1 MEYDAHD
8 SRVVVEWIMATN
20 VAQGAKIILGI
31 WMAGVIYAM
40 FLVVPQYVGLGDAG
54 RIIIVHV
61 PVAWVTTACYAVS
74 AWYSIQYLRKRRISD
89 DMGAVAAAEV
99 GTLYCIFA
107 TVTGSIFAE
116 VVWGTFWNWDPRET
130 SILVLLLIY
139 AAYFALRSSVDD
151 GERRRR
157 LAAVYNLFA
166 AVTMPFLLFV
176 APRVADSTL
185 HPNCAFLQGSKCEG
199 IYLDINGAKIGQLG
213 DVVVELKALQAVNDL
228 TVATVEVRMP
238 GLQDVATL
246 QPSLDAEGKAADRP
260 EFPGEQFRM
269 ILLEADVE
277 AGTVR
282 VNMQAPGTNLLSNPR
297 TLWVFM
303 AGNIGFAGLAAWL
316 FAIRK
321 RVLVLQTRITPWE
334 ASV

>member
-1 MEYDAHD
+1 MALRKGDG
-8 SRVVVEWIMATN
+8 VKIFLGLWIA
-20 VAQGAKIILGI
+20 A
-31 WMAGVIYAM
+31 VIYSM

-61 PVAWVTTACYAVS
+61 PVAWITS
-74 AWYSIQYLRKRRISD
+74 AAFFLSAIYSIIYLWKRNPTSD
-89 DMGAVAAAEV
+89 VAAVAAAEV

-107 TVTGSIFAE
+107 TITGSIFAE

-151 GERRRR
+151 SERRRR
-157 LAAVYNLFA
+157 LAAVYNIFA

-199 IYLDINGAKIGQLG
+199 VSLSLSGAKIGQLG
-213 DVVVELKALQAVNDL
+213 DVVIELKSLTKTEDL
-228 TVATVEVRMP
+228 TQATIEVRMP
-238 GLQDVATL
+238 GMKNVATL
-246 QPSLDAEGKAADRP
+246 VPTLDSAGKPADRP
-260 EFPGEQFRM
+260 EFPGQQFRM
-269 ILLEADVE
+269 VLLEADAT

-297 TLWVFM
+297 TLWVFLASNLGFLALAFWLYQIRRTILQVQLTLTPGEM
-303 AGNIGFAGLAAWL
+303 NI
-316 FAIRK
+316 
-321 RVLVLQTRITPWE
+321 
-334 ASV
+334 

>member
-1 MEYDAHD
+1 
-8 SRVVVEWIMATN
+8 MATN
-20 VAQGAKIILGI
+20 IAQGAKIILGI
-31 WMAGVIYAM
+31 WIAGVIYAM

-74 AWYSIQYLRKRRISD
+74 AWYSIQYLRNRRIGD

-166 AVTMPFLLFV
+166 AVTMPFLLFI

-213 DVVVELKALQAVNDL
+213 DVVVELKALQTVNDL
-228 TVATVEVRMP
+228 SVATVEVRRP
-238 GLQDVATL
+238 GLQDIATL

-269 ILLEADVE
+269 ILLEAD
-277 AGTVR
+277 
-282 VNMQAPGTNLLSNPR
+282 
-297 TLWVFM
+297 
-303 AGNIGFAGLAAWL
+303 
-316 FAIRK
+316 
-321 RVLVLQTRITPWE
+321 
-334 ASV
+334 

>member
-1 MEYDAHD
+1 
-8 SRVVVEWIMATN
+8 MATN

-31 WMAGVIYAM
+31 WIAGVIYAM

-74 AWYSIQYLRKRRISD
+74 AWYSIQYLRNRRIGD

-166 AVTMPFLLFV
+166 AVTMPFLLFI

-213 DVVVELKALQAVNDL
+213 DVVVELKALQTVNDL
-228 TVATVEVRMP
+228 SVATVEVRMP
-238 GLQDVATL
+238 GLQDIATL

-269 ILLEADVE
+269 ILLEADVA

-282 VNMQAPGTNLLSNPR
+282 VNMQAPGTGLLSNPR

-316 FAIRK
+316 FAIRR

>member
-1 MEYDAHD
+1 MALRKGDG
-8 SRVVVEWIMATN
+8 VKIFLGLWIA
-20 VAQGAKIILGI
+20 A
-31 WMAGVIYAM
+31 VIYSM

-61 PVAWVTTACYAVS
+61 PVAWVTTAAFCLS
-74 AWYSIQYLRKRRISD
+74 AIYSIIYLWKRNSNSD
-89 DMGAVAAAEV
+89 AAAVAAAEV
-99 GTLYCIFA
+99 GMLYCVFA

-151 GERRRR
+151 SERRRR
-157 LAAVYNLFA
+157 LAAVYNVFA

-199 IYLDINGAKIGQLG
+199 VALNLGGAKISQLG
-213 DVVVELKALQAVNDL
+213 DVVVELKSLTQADTL
-228 TVATVEVRMP
+228 TQATIEVRMP
-238 GLQDVATL
+238 GMKNVATL
-246 QPSLDAEGKAADRP
+246 VPSLDSDGKPADRP
-260 EFPGEQFRM
+260 EFPGQQFRM
-269 ILLEADVE
+269 VLLEADVT

-297 TLWVFM
+297 TLWVFL
-303 AGNIGFAGLAAWL
+303 ASNLGFLGLAVWL
-316 FAIRK
+316 YHIR
-321 RVLVLQTRITPWE
+321 RTILQVQLALTPGE
-334 ASV
+334 MNI

>member
-1 MEYDAHD
+1 
-8 SRVVVEWIMATN
+8 MATN
-20 VAQGAKIILGI
+20 IAQGAKIILGI
-31 WMAGVIYAM
+31 WIAGVIYAM

-74 AWYSIQYLRKRRISD
+74 AWYSIQYLRNRRIGD

-166 AVTMPFLLFV
+166 AVTMPFLLFI

-213 DVVVELKALQAVNDL
+213 DVVVELKALQTVNDL
-228 TVATVEVRMP
+228 SVATVEVRMP
-238 GLQDVATL
+238 GLQDIATL

-269 ILLEADVE
+269 ILLEADVA

-282 VNMQAPGTNLLSNPR
+282 VNMQAPGTGLLSNPR

-316 FAIRK
+316 FAIRR

>member
-1 MEYDAHD
+1 
-8 SRVVVEWIMATN
+8 MATN
-20 VAQGAKIILGI
+20 VAQSAKIILGI

-74 AWYSIQYLRKRRISD
+74 AWYSIQYLRQRRIGD
-89 DMGAVAAAEV
+89 DMAAVAAAEV

-199 IYLDINGAKIGQLG
+199 IFLDINGAKIGQLG
-213 DVVVELKALQAVNDL
+213 DVVVELKALQTVNNL

-246 QPSLDAEGKAADRP
+246 QPSLDAEGKVADRP

-269 ILLEADVE
+269 ILLEADVA

-282 VNMQAPGTNLLSNPR
+282 VNMQAPGTGLLSNPR

-321 RVLVLQTRITPWE
+321 RVLILQTRITPWE

>member
-1 MEYDAHD
+1 
-8 SRVVVEWIMATN
+8 MAMRI
-20 VAQGAKIILGI
+20 AQGAKVFLGV

-40 FLVVPQYVGLGDAG
+40 FLIVPQYVGLGDAG

-61 PVAWVTTACYAVS
+61 PVAWVTTAFYAVS
-74 AWYSIQYLRKRRISD
+74 AWYSIQYLRKRQINSD
-89 DMGAVAAAEV
+89 MAAVAAAEV

-157 LAAVYNLFA
+157 LTAVYNLFA

-185 HPNCAFLQGSKCEG
+185 HPNCAFLQGSKCDG
-199 IYLDINGAKIGQLG
+199 ITLDLNGAKIGQLG
-213 DVVVELKALQAVNDL
+213 DVVIELKSLVKEGDM
-228 TVATVEVRMP
+228 TVAAVEVRMP
-238 GLQDVATL
+238 GLKDVATL
-246 QPSLDAEGKAADRP
+246 HPSLDAEGKAADRP
-260 EFPGEQFRM
+260 EFPGQQFRM
-269 ILLEADVE
+269 ILLEAD
-277 AGTVR
+277 AGTGVAR
-282 VNMQAPGTNLLSNPR
+282 INMQAPGTNLLSNPR

-303 AGNIGFAGLAAWL
+303 AGNIGFAALAIWL
-316 FAIRK
+316 FSIRRRILFIQA
-321 RVLVLQTRITPWE
+321 RVAPWE

>member
-1 MEYDAHD
+1 MALRKGDG
-8 SRVVVEWIMATN
+8 VKVFLGLWIA
-20 VAQGAKIILGI
+20 A
-31 WMAGVIYAM
+31 VIYSM

-61 PVAWVTTACYAVS
+61 PVAWVTTAAFCLS
-74 AWYSIQYLRKRRISD
+74 AIYSIIYLWKRNSNSD
-89 DMGAVAAAEV
+89 AAAVAAAEV
-99 GTLYCIFA
+99 GMLYCIFA

-151 GERRRR
+151 SERRRR
-157 LAAVYNLFA
+157 LAAVYNIFA

-176 APRVADSTL
+176 APRVADSTH

-199 IYLDINGAKIGQLG
+199 VSLSLTGAKIAQLG
-213 DVVVELKALQAVNDL
+213 DVVVELKSLTKSDALTQA
-228 TVATVEVRMP
+228 TIEVRMP
-238 GLQDVATL
+238 GMKDIATL
-246 QPSLDAEGKAADRP
+246 VPTLDGDGKPADRP
-260 EFPGEQFRM
+260 EFPGQQFRM
-269 ILLEADVE
+269 VLLEADTT

-297 TLWVFM
+297 TLWVFL
-303 AGNIGFAGLAAWL
+303 ASNLGFLGLAYWL
-316 FAIRK
+316 YHIR
-321 RVLVLQTRITPWE
+321 RTILQVQLTLTPGE
-334 ASV
+334 MTI

>member
-1 MEYDAHD
+1 MALRKGDG
-8 SRVVVEWIMATN
+8 VKIFLGLWIA
-20 VAQGAKIILGI
+20 A
-31 WMAGVIYAM
+31 VIYSM

-61 PVAWVTTACYAVS
+61 PVAWVTTAAFCLS
-74 AWYSIQYLRKRRISD
+74 AIYSIIYLWKRNSNSD
-89 DMGAVAAAEV
+89 AAAVAAAEV
-99 GTLYCIFA
+99 GMLYCVFA

-151 GERRRR
+151 SERRRR
-157 LAAVYNLFA
+157 LAAVYNVFA

-199 IYLDINGAKIGQLG
+199 VALNLGGAKISQLG
-213 DVVVELKALQAVNDL
+213 DVVVELKSLTQADTL
-228 TVATVEVRMP
+228 TQATIEVRMP
-238 GLQDVATL
+238 GMKNVATL
-246 QPSLDAEGKAADRP
+246 VPSLDSDGKPADRP
-260 EFPGEQFRM
+260 EFPGQQFRM
-269 ILLEADVE
+269 VLLVADVT

-297 TLWVFM
+297 TLWVFL
-303 AGNIGFAGLAAWL
+303 ASNLGFLGLAVWL
-316 FAIRK
+316 YHIR
-321 RVLVLQTRITPWE
+321 RTILQVQLALTPGE
-334 ASV
+334 MNI